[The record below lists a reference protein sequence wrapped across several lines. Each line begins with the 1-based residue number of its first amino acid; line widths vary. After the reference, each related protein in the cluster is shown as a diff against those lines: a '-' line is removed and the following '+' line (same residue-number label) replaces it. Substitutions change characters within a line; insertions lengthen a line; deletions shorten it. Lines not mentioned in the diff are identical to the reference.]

1 METLTL
7 KLDSTTKYL
16 QFWNSFFGLTKKE
29 LEILIAFVEVNK
41 LTEDCNICST
51 DNKKKVAGMVGIN
64 DYNNLNNY
72 VKKLKDKKVLEVKEN
87 NYVLNKILA
96 PETTNLIINI
106 RR

>member
-1 METLTL
+1 
-7 KLDSTTKYL
+7 
-16 QFWNSFFGLTKKE
+16 
-29 LEILIAFVEVNK
+29 
-41 LTEDCNICST
+41 
-51 DNKKKVAGMVGIN
+51 MVGIN

>member
-29 LEILIAFVEVNK
+29 LEILIAFV
-41 LTEDCNICST
+41 